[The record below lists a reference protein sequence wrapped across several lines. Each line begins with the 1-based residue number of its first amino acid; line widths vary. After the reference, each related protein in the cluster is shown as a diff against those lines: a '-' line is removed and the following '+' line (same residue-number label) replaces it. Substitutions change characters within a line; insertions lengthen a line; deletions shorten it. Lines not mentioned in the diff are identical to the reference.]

1 MGMERNRDRETEM
14 HGEIREIDRERPK
27 GERKEVGRVVE
38 EGGGRRGEEKALVML
53 CDLGQVRSALCV

>member
-38 EGGGRRGEEKALVML
+38 EGGGNGELLMGIEFSV
-53 CDLGQVRSALCV
+53 